1 MSGTTVLFAIL
12 VTVLADNLV
21 TTYMLGAGELAS
33 DSPDLATAVATGGVV
48 GSCSA
53 IAALVLWPVDT
64 WVLTPLGVGFFR
76 VLLCVLISTLLT
88 RVESGL
94 IQQLWPETSD
104 VLGSR
109 FAHLEVNSAVLGATL
124 LAPGAAGTFT
134 GAALWS
140 LSAGLGFF
148 LAIVLFAGIRIRLE
162 FSSCPRAF
170 RGFPIA
176 MISLA
181 LLALAFSGFTGMFFL
196 S

>member
-1 MSGTTVLFAIL
+1 MNGVSLLFAVL

-21 TTYMLGAGELAS
+21 TLHMLGAGELANNA
-33 DSPDLATAVATGGVV
+33 PDLKTAVATGGVV

-53 IAALVLWPVDT
+53 MAALVLWPVDT
-64 WVLTPLGVGFFR
+64 WLLTPLGVGFFR
-76 VLLCVLISTLLT
+76 VLLCVVISTLLT

-94 IQQLWPETSD
+94 IRRLWPESSG
-104 VLGSR
+104 VLGRR
-109 FAHLEVNSAVLGATL
+109 FIHLEVNSAVLGATL
-124 LAPGAAGTFT
+124 LAPGAADTFA

-148 LAIVLFAGIRIRLE
+148 LVIVLFAGIRIRLE

-170 RGFPIA
+170 QGFPIA
-176 MISLA
+176 MIALA
-181 LLALAFSGFTGMFFL
+181 LLALAFSGFTGMFF